1 MHQFIAGNSSGP
13 LCHDLNSNAMNSSVD
28 KLDELLKH
36 DEIIFLTPR
45 ELRAKSIPSHTNVY
59 ITSIVDHKTVFVR
72 PSFAA
77 AEKYLCKL
85 FDDIDQAGERNF
97 RSLNGLPKCGG
108 IYLVNFEEEFYRV
121 YVLAASSRNN
131 KIDVFFID
139 FGNIDCVWLSQLSEL
154 SDELGRRPIFLN
166 KISLANV
173 PEIAFNENP
182 MRFLNQ
188 IYDDEVELTLFYD
201 QKSSRRKCRTIP
213 KICQLKFVDEELTV
227 NRKLVRLNSNLFSV
241 EQEKCPNYL
250 FTQRLPIFIYVSKS
264 CWNVYFAFI
273 VSTLLNSK
281 HACLQD
287 ITYLW
292 DGDYNVDMQILQN
305 SKIDSFGYLTCI
317 RRDKRATF
325 DRNMAEVA
333 EHGENMRQKD
343 ANNMLRPR

>member
-1 MHQFIAGNSSGP
+1 MPQFNAGKSSGP
-13 LCHDLNSNAMNSSVD
+13 LCHDLNSNALNSSAD
-28 KLDELLKH
+28 SLDEMLKH

-45 ELRAKSIPSHTNVY
+45 ELRAKSIPSHTNVH
-59 ITSIVDHKTVFVR
+59 ITSIVNHKTVFVR
-72 PSFAA
+72 PSSAA

-85 FDDIDQAGERNF
+85 FDDIDQAGECNF

-121 YVLAASSRNN
+121 YVLAASSRNH
-131 KIDVFFID
+131 KIDVFFVD
-139 FGNIDCVWLSQLSEL
+139 FGKIDCVWLSQLSEL
-154 SDELGRRPIFLN
+154 NDDLRRRPIFLN

-173 PEIAFNENP
+173 PEIAFNDNP

-201 QKSSRRKCRTIP
+201 RKVSRRKCRTIP
-213 KICQLKFVDEELTV
+213 KICHLKFSDEELTV

-241 EQEKCPNYL
+241 EQEKCANYL
-250 FTQRLPIFIYVSKS
+250 FTQRLPIFIYVSEWS
-264 CWNVYFAFI
+264 ECLFCFHCV
-273 VSTLLNSK
+273 NSK
-281 HACLQD
+281 HACFQD

-292 DGDYNVDMQILQN
+292 DGDYSVDMQILQN
-305 SKIDSFGYLTCI
+305 SRIDSFGYLTCI

-333 EHGENMRQKD
+333 EYGEYIRQTV
-343 ANNMLRPR
+343 ANNLLRPR